1 MNTIQ
6 MVDVIN
12 CQASVDR
19 SDGVSA
25 IASHESVAKKTD
37 RMLMGQKMQLEE
49 VFGQFDA
56 GQKVQG
62 QYPLQNKE
70 ADSGHEL
77 GVSMSQKIPCP
88 EQQDIKMLID
98 QSPCP
103 EQQDIKMLID
113 QSPRSV
119 AFLYESGQMQ
129 EEMVLPSSRC
139 QKEDGAQGVWSCADK
154 GDRKKKS
161 QVGNSERMSEFE
173 SGLDCDSDD
182 TGQQKRWLEFLETNH
197 AQFEEEKNLLR
208 VMELLDDEQDQ
219 ECEGQ
224 ELSKETVAAIEVA
237 KGID

>member
-77 GVSMSQKIPCP
+77 GVSMSQKI
-88 EQQDIKMLID
+88 
-98 QSPCP
+98 PCP

>member
-12 CQASVDR
+12 YQASVDR

-88 EQQDIKMLID
+88 EQH
-98 QSPCP
+98 
-103 EQQDIKMLID
+103 DIKMLID

-139 QKEDGAQGVWSCADK
+139 RKEDGAQGVWSCADK

-208 VMELLDDEQDQ
+208 VMELLDDEHDQ
-219 ECEGQ
+219 ECEG
-224 ELSKETVAAIEVA
+224 
-237 KGID
+237 